1 MKIGKKDKIFIA
13 GHNGLVG
20 SAIVRKLQELNYSNL
35 LTVNKKKLN
44 LLDQTKVLAFLKKE
58 DPKYIFIAAAKVG
71 GILTNNKLRGQF
83 IYENLSIQNNLIHGA
98 YRAGIKNLIFL
109 GSNCVYPKSC
119 RQPIKEEYLLNN
131 YLEYTNEPYAI
142 AKIAGIK
149 MCENYNL
156 QYNTNFKCLMPANLY
171 GPNDNYNP
179 ETSHFLPA
187 LIRKAMFLKDSNKR
201 KYILKIWGNGK
212 TKREVLYVDD
222 LASACVYFMNKK
234 IDRSISAINIGS
246 GVDFPINYY
255 AKKILKILRIERK
268 TILKYDKTKPTGTY
282 RKLLDSSIARS
293 YGWAPKISLEEG
305 LIKTILGDDQFKLR
319 R

>member
-1 MKIGKKDKIFIA
+1 MLSKKSNIFLS
-13 GHNGLVG
+13 GHRGLVG
-20 SAIVRKLQELNYSNL
+20 SAIF
-35 LTVNKKKLN
+35 KKLKEHGYKN
-44 LLDQTKVLAFLKKE
+44 IFTRTRNQLDLRNQKKVLNFFKKN
-58 DPKYIFIAAAKVG
+58 KFTAVINAAAKVG
-71 GILTNNKLRGQF
+71 GIYANNKYRADF
-83 IYENLSIQNNLIHGA
+83 IYDNLSIQNNIIHSSFLT
-98 YRAGIKNLIFL
+98 KVKSLIFL
-109 GSNCVYPKSC
+109 GSSCVYPRNC